1 MVVGE
6 SSDTC
11 LQNVRNNVII
21 LIITIIIHSVT
32 KIELQTKIK
41 MSSTSKSYLLIN
53 LWIQS

>member
-21 LIITIIIHSVT
+21 LIITIIIHSAT
-32 KIELQTKIK
+32 KIEVQTKIK
-41 MSSTSKSYLLIN
+41 MSSTSKPYLLIN